1 MQHPSQE
8 SPNSVRFEF
17 QNWSVYQKA
26 LDFVVEAYKLCEN
39 LPATSANGLR
49 DQLRRASQSVPLNI
63 AEGCSRWSKKDKANF
78 WRVAKGSVFE
88 CVALLDVIER
98 LKLVEADF
106 DTLQDGLVSIGKM
119 LSGLIRFIEKEGESR
134 NARAA
139 TPPIGYG

>member
-1 MQHPSQE
+1 MRE
-8 SPNSVRFEF
+8 ELKGSPNSSHFEF

-26 LDFVVEAYKLCEN
+26 LDFVVEAYKLCEG

-63 AEGCSRWSKKDKANF
+63 AEGCSRWGKKDKANF

-98 LKLVEADF
+98 LKMAEIDFNCLHDDLV
-106 DTLQDGLVSIGKM
+106 QIGKM
-119 LSGLIRFIEKEGESR
+119 LSGLIRFIEKEGE
-134 NARAA
+134 
-139 TPPIGYG
+139 